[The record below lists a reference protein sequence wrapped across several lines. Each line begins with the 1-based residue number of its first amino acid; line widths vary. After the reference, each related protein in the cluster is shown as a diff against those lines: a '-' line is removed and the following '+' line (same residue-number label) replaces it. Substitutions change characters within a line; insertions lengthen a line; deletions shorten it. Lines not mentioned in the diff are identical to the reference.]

1 MKRLCFKQAVS
12 ASFAHHDCYI
22 VQVKAFVYLQ
32 ELKNMLEKDDSF
44 LGEVN
49 FEVRIYCSQYLNPE
63 VEVMKD
69 IAEELINMS
78 LDEEQKKR
86 LQKVKIFFL
95 LFSGI
100 RKNIIVYYCQV
111 RPKSFEDFM
120 AMPLNL
126 CNFS

>member
-1 MKRLCFKQAVS
+1 MKSLCFKQAVS
-12 ASFAHHDCYI
+12 VSFTHHDGYI
-22 VQVKAFVYLQ
+22 VQVKASVN
-32 ELKNMLEKDDSF
+32 LKKLKDMLEKNNSF

-49 FEVRIYCSQYLNPE
+49 LEIRIYCSQYLDPE

-69 IAEELINMS
+69 VTEELINMG

-86 LQKVKIFFL
+86 LKKVETLFL

-100 RKNIIVYYCQV
+100 RKDVIVYDCQV
-111 RPKSFEDFM
+111 RPKSFEHFM
-120 AMPLNL
+120 AMLLNL

>member
-1 MKRLCFKQAVS
+1 
-12 ASFAHHDCYI
+12 
-22 VQVKAFVYLQ
+22 
-32 ELKNMLEKDDSF
+32 MLEKDDSF